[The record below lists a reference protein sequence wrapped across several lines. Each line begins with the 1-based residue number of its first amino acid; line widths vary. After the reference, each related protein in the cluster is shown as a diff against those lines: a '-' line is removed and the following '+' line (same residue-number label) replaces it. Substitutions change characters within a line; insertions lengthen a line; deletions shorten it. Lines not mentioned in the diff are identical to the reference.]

1 MQVGVKFDKI
11 LNTLIDI
18 LCPDTDSMDKI
29 MNNMDVFQYLTSYGY
44 VNDEQK
50 GSFINPDEGL
60 VEHMKEALLEFQS
73 YAGINQTGVMD
84 PNTVKM
90 MMMPRCG
97 VKDIIG
103 NYSKSNVSNR

>member
-60 VEHMKEALLEFQS
+60 VEHMKDALLEFQS
-73 YAGINQTGVMD
+73 YAGINQTGVID
-84 PNTVKM
+84 HNTVKM
-90 MMMPRCG
+90 MKMPRCG

-103 NYSKSNVSNR
+103 NYSKNNVSNR